1 MSPSRPPPPC
11 PPPHKQAIEAET
23 AVLEA
28 EEAAR
33 PGSVGLLAEAE
44 SILAQLA
51 AFKALLKDVSS
62 GIFTGLRLG
71 V

>member
-1 MSPSRPPPPC
+1 M
-11 PPPHKQAIEAET
+11 
-23 AVLEA
+23 LEA

-51 AFKALLKDVSS
+51 AFKALLKDVSN